1 MLADRSRVGGAVRA
15 AAASLLFL
23 PIAAPSFGQR
33 PPTPTRIRGAIESID
48 GDVLNVK
55 SRSGELFKIH
65 VGPDARVVGIVKISL
80 ADVKTGSYI
89 GATGMPQPDG
99 SQKAV
104 EVHVFP
110 EAQRGTGEGFRPF
123 DLQPNSTM
131 TNATVTETV
140 VNNDGKTLTVKYKD
154 GEKKIIVSADTPVV
168 TYEPGQR
175 SELIAGAKIIATVAS
190 KPDGSL
196 ELSRIAVGR
205 DGLTPPM

>member
-1 MLADRSRVGGAVRA
+1 MLADRCRVGGAVRA

-23 PIAAPSFGQR
+23 AIAAPSFGQR
-33 PPTPTRIRGAIESID
+33 PPTPTRIRGAIESVE

-65 VGPDARVVGIVKISL
+65 VGPDARVVDIVKISL
-80 ADVKTGSYI
+80 ADVKNGSYI

-110 EAQRGTGEGFRPF
+110 EVQRGTGEGFRPF

>member
-1 MLADRSRVGGAVRA
+1 MDVCRRPGTRGGRA
-15 AAASLLFL
+15 AVASLLL
-23 PIAAPSFGQR
+23 LAVATPSLAQR
-33 PPTPTRIRGAIESID
+33 PPTPTRIRGAIESVD
-48 GDVLNVK
+48 GDFMNVK
-55 SRSGELFKIH
+55 SRSGELFRIH
-65 VGPDARVVGIVKISL
+65 VAPDARIADIVKISL
-80 ADVKTGSYI
+80 ADVKNGSYI

-99 SQKAV
+99 SQKAL

-123 DLQPNSTM
+123 DLQPHSTM

-154 GEKKIIVSADTPVV
+154 GEKKIIVPSDTPVV

-175 SELIAGAKIIATVAS
+175 SELVSGAKIIATVAP

-196 ELSRIAVGR
+196 ELSRVAVGR

>member
-1 MLADRSRVGGAVRA
+1 MLVHRFPGGGAVRA
-15 AAASLLFL
+15 TVASLLVL
-23 PIAAPSFGQR
+23 AVMTPSFGQR
-33 PPTPTRIRGAIESID
+33 PPTPTRIRGAIESVD
-48 GDVLNVK
+48 GDFINIK
-55 SRSGELFKIH
+55 SRSGELFKVH
-65 VGPDARVVGIVKISL
+65 LSRDARVVDIVKISL
-80 ADVKTGSYI
+80 ADIKQGSYV

-99 SQKAV
+99 SQKAL

-140 VNNDGKTLTVKYKD
+140 VDNDGKTLTVKYKD

-168 TYEPGQR
+168 TYESGQR
-175 SELIAGAKIIATVAS
+175 SELIAGAKIIATVAAG
-190 KPDGSL
+190 PDGAL
-196 ELSRIAVGR
+196 ELTRVSVGR